1 MNLTQ
6 YLLGK
11 LAEEAAEVAQ
21 MALKCQ
27 QFGLHDQYKEEL
39 NSERLRAE
47 LNDLMAVIELLN
59 EASDLAYKAPN
70 NFAHK
75 NKIIMEWAEY
85 SCNIGLLN
93 HTSIARLKAI
103 IDTSKSGEEYER

>member
-27 QFGLHDQYKEEL
+27 QFGMTDNFTGET
-39 NSERLRAE
+39 NSDRLTGEIRDF
-47 LNDLMAVIELLN
+47 LVILRLLQKI
-59 EASDLAYKAPN
+59 EAYTYLTPESKKPDYV
-70 NFAHK
+70 
-75 NKIIMEWAEY
+75 KIIEWAQV
-85 SCNIGLLN
+85 SADMGLLN
-93 HTSIARLKAI
+93 RTAVDQLKAKFYPN
-103 IDTSKSGEEYER
+103 KSGEE